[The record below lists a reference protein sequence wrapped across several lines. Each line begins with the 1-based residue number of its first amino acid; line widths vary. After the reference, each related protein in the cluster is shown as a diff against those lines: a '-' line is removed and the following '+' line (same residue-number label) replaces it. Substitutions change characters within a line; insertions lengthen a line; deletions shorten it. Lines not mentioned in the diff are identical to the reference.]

1 MLEAKQKG
9 WVVYRD
15 NLGMGLTVCRQYD
28 WDEWEK
34 SIERVPNSIA
44 KRFELVA
51 DRLTYKQARQMVEL
65 TKE

>member
-15 NLGMGLTVCRQYD
+15 KLNMGLTVCSQYD
-28 WDEWEK
+28 WDAWEK

-51 DRLTYKQARQMVEL
+51 DHLTNKQAWQLVKL
-65 TKE
+65 AKE

>member
-1 MLEAKQKG
+1 MLEAEQKG

-15 NLGMGLTVCRQYD
+15 NLGMVLEACRQDD

-51 DRLTYKQARQMVEL
+51 DRLTYKQARQMVNL
-65 TKE
+65 AKE